1 MKIYQLIGLSE
12 GGERTL
18 YVTESRSRLLA
29 AQSLALGRWGWAF
42 KDLRVSE
49 WEDGRRVRFVDLNGE
64 AAL

>member
-18 YVTESRSRLLA
+18 CVTELRGELLA
-29 AQSLALGRWGWAF
+29 TQSLGRWGWAF

-49 WEDGRRVRFVDLNGE
+49 WEDGRRVRFVDLDGVD
-64 AAL
+64 AL